1 MRKFKYRYVILS
13 LTIVV
18 AFVLLMVMIPNNEK
32 TAPDIEFP
40 SPEEAIE
47 QQLLSTNYELV
58 ESNGVYFAVCN
69 TAVNNYACQY
79 IVNNGKGWQVVTDYM
94 FRNAYYDKQDKNGLY
109 EIYIREYMDKY
120 LIYIAQP
127 KTSIDNDGIIEV
139 EDSLNSSF
147 AEMEFYL
154 MREEHYWFLCLD
166 DIPNDYTISIN
177 GVTVYAE

>member
-1 MRKFKYRYVILS
+1 MYRRKYIILS
-13 LTIVV
+13 VVIV
-18 AFVLLMVMIPNNEK
+18 FVYVFLMVMISDNKK

-79 IVNNGKGWQVVTDYM
+79 IVNNGKGWQVVTEYM
-94 FRNAYYDKQDKNGLY
+94 FRNARFDKQDENGLY
-109 EIYIREYMDKY
+109 EVYIREYNDKY
-120 LIYIAQP
+120 LIYIAQS

-166 DIPNDYTISIN
+166 DIPEGYSIFIN